1 MNEACNQKLSSLYE
15 SHKNELFS
23 APQKCTGKMHGPFLV
38 CSQDEYWKS
47 NIKISFVGQETRG
60 WSCKGSVTE
69 QMDKHKSPITL
80 ANKNTTGSVTE
91 QMDKHKSFALG
102 KGYHSSPFWNVIRKF
117 EERICGSKYNS
128 SWLNLNRYDQN
139 KKRPNEENR
148 KILSE
153 LDFLVL
159 KELEILAPDVV
170 IFFTGP
176 IYDGRVKSLLC
187 GELIGVSGFT
197 KRELCLV
204 KSQHLGAKIIR
215 TYHPNYLRRS
225 GLEEKVIDAVVSIA
239 LNGGA

>member
-1 MNEACNQKLSSLYE
+1 MGGLVNFRRGEKLNEACNQKLSSLYE

-60 WSCKGSVTE
+60 WSCK
-69 QMDKHKSPITL
+69 
-80 ANKNTTGSVTE
+80 GSVTE

-170 IFFTGP
+170 IFFTVP